1 MSRLFRRVVLWSLQ
15 IVAVGLIGTAPVAAR
30 ADEGDEP
37 AAGEKPAAEE
47 QKTLDR
53 ESFGRL
59 IQQMRALLADKK
71 FAEVGKLVAAKAK
84 EFPEDRNVQLLA
96 ASVTQSVAFG
106 ILNDPTKR
114 KEANQYFHASA
125 KYARHLK
132 KILKGNIPPAWVEQY
147 ATILYNDACSF
158 ALDGDKDR
166 ALEVLK
172 EAVDAG
178 FREYNVIKDDADFQS
193 LRDDPKYRDQFQK
206 LVDQVKAKSKAGGP
220 RIRT

>member
-1 MSRLFRRVVLWSLQ
+1 MSRLFRCCVLWGLQ
-15 IVAVGLIGTAPVAAR
+15 IVAVALIVTAPLAAR
-30 ADEGDEP
+30 ADEGDEK
-37 AAGEKPAAEE
+37 AAAKKPESEKSK
-47 QKTLDR
+47 QMDR
-53 ESFGRL
+53 ESFGQL
-59 IQQMRALLADKK
+59 IQQIRALLADKK
-71 FAEVGKLVAAKAK
+71 FDEVGSLVAAKAK

-114 KEANQYFHASA
+114 KEANKYFHASA

-132 KILKGNIPPAWVEQY
+132 KILKGNVPPAWTEQY

-166 ALEVLK
+166 AIKVLK

>member
-1 MSRLFRRVVLWSLQ
+1 MSRLFRCCVLWGLQ
-15 IVAVGLIGTAPVAAR
+15 VVAVGLISTAPLAAR
-30 ADEGDEP
+30 ADEGDE
-37 AAGEKPAAEE
+37 KPAAKKPESE
-47 QKTLDR
+47 KSNQMDR
-53 ESFGRL
+53 ESFGQL
-59 IQQMRALLADKK
+59 IQEIRALLAHKK
-71 FAEVGKLVAAKAK
+71 FDDVGKLVAAKAK

-106 ILNDPTKR
+106 ILNDPNKR
-114 KEANQYFHASA
+114 KEANKYFHASA

-132 KILKGNIPPAWVEQY
+132 KILQGNVPPAWIEQY

-193 LRDDPKYRDQFQK
+193 LRDDPKYRDRFQK